1 MKTVMPK
8 ADQIEHNWYVV
19 DATDQVLGRL
29 ATRIASIIRGKH
41 KPMFS
46 PHLDT
51 GDNVIVIN
59 AEKVRLTGNKELQKT
74 YQRYSGYP
82 DGLTEISFKRMLA
95 EKPEEIIRHAV
106 KGMLPKNILGRQL
119 LQKLKIYTGNEH
131 PHKAQKPEQLAFD
144 QEEMNAVF

>member
-1 MKTVMPK
+1 MKTLIPK
-8 ADQIEHNWYVV
+8 ADQIQQNWYVV

-29 ATRIASIIRGKH
+29 ATQVATLIRGKN
-41 KPMFS
+41 KPYFS

-51 GDNVIVIN
+51 GDFVIVIN

-82 DGLTEISFKRMLA
+82 DGLKTISYKRMLA
-95 EKPEEIIRHAV
+95 EKPEEIITHAV

-119 LQKLKIYTGNEH
+119 LQKLKVYAGDTH
-131 PHKAQKPEQLAFD
+131 PHQAQKPEKISI
-144 QEEMNAVF
+144 EY